1 MFSNS
6 SINWCERDYI
16 HSSFIAEY
24 WNTLTGICLCIS
36 SLLSYKSNVKHD
48 LHILYYS
55 NFLLFIVGIGTI
67 LFHSTLIY
75 IWQLLDEI
83 PMMLI
88 VIEYYRIVT
97 QEITLTKKHPFTK
110 RKITI
115 NYINAYYVLPC
126 IITSYYI
133 NPKLQVFLFQ
143 SILSLFITFLIYNCY
158 SINVSLSKSTLQTG
172 KLSQNTMSIS
182 RNLRPITVT
191 THAIDLRNNLRYNLT
206 NYHYKGI
213 CLLLS
218 SLIIWNIDNHYCQHY
233 IELHAI
239 WHVMTS
245 IGMYYCNEIIKSYIL
260 LFKINLININNIN
273 D

>member
-6 SINWCERDYI
+6 SINWCERDYV

-97 QEITLTKKHPFTK
+97 QEITLTKTYPFCK
-110 RKITI
+110 SV
-115 NYINAYYVLPC
+115 NAYYVLPC

-133 NPKLQVFLFQ
+133 HPKLQVFLFQ
-143 SILSLFITFLIYNCY
+143 SILSLFITFLIYTCY
-158 SINVSLSKSTLQTG
+158 FINISLLKSTLQAE
-172 KLSQNTMSIS
+172 KSFS
-182 RNLRPITVT
+182 RNLRPIFT